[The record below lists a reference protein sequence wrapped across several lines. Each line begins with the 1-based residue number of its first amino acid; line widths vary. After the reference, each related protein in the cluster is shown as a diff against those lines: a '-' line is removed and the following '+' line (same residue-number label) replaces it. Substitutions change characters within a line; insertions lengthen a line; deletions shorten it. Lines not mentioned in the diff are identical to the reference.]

1 MIKNSRKII
10 KDNDIEIFQLNE
22 KSIYENGYSLGL
34 MYKEKID
41 INNYYD
47 LKNKLYENI
56 KTKYNS
62 LVFNLIQKKINLWMN
77 LLKTKY
83 QLSIQE
89 ILGFSDALEIKNDTI
104 LEINVIVEIYDYMCT
119 LLGVKE
125 NKNIWNLRILDL
137 DPELTNIIKS
147 FNLPL
152 TIIVN
157 KISNNVKYISFC
169 YIGFFNGHTSYINNS
184 SITTFSWNNLELKD
198 FLKNE
203 IPPMFHIKFLTLES
217 KNIDDMQS
225 KLENTNIIY
234 DGYVMLMNKEKIIL
248 HDFNKIR
255 NDSNLKNKGD
265 IIISDYK
272 FNYSYD
278 LNNFITKEFSEIPNK
293 LRAFSVIYDFENE
306 HFLINNNLVEKKE
319 FIKIS
324 MKEILNQD

>member
-1 MIKNSRKII
+1 
-10 KDNDIEIFQLNE
+10 
-22 KSIYENGYSLGL
+22 
-34 MYKEKID
+34 
-41 INNYYD
+41 
-47 LKNKLYENI
+47 
-56 KTKYNS
+56 NS

-157 KISNNVKYISFC
+157 KISNDVKYISFC

-217 KNIDDMQS
+217 KNIDDMKS
-225 KLENTNIIY
+225 KLEKTNIIY
-234 DGYVMLMNKEKIIL
+234 DGYVM
-248 HDFNKIR
+248 
-255 NDSNLKNKGD
+255 
-265 IIISDYK
+265 
-272 FNYSYD
+272 
-278 LNNFITKEFSEIPNK
+278 
-293 LRAFSVIYDFENE
+293 
-306 HFLINNNLVEKKE
+306 
-319 FIKIS
+319 
-324 MKEILNQD
+324 